1 MLWNLLYV
9 RLDEDGK
16 KSVILSDGAG
26 YYAYLPAYF
35 IYDDLQFEFTRP
47 NNKKRPD
54 SEGARDYF
62 FMNQTP
68 EGTQIN
74 KYFVGTA
81 VAQLPF
87 FLGALLVANLFDYP
101 VDGYSFPFQCS
112 VAIAALFWGLL
123 GLVRLRHLLKNM
135 GFRDYHVAITL
146 LLLFLGTNLYH
157 YTLNEPA
164 MSHVYSFAFISM
176 FLYRM
181 QRALN
186 MRLSKDLVFAG
197 ILFGMIVLIRP
208 VNALIVLF
216 IPALVSTSSTFI
228 SSIVHFFKRPSILI
242 MAIVIGSAPLL
253 LQSYMWYLM
262 VDSWIADGY
271 VGEKFDFK
279 NPHYI
284 DFLISWRKGWWIYT
298 PMMPLA
304 LIGFISLR
312 PKFRTIT
319 AITFIATLVYIASS
333 WSSWTYGGSFGSR
346 PLVDH
351 YGALAIGL
359 AGFIQFTG
367 RWKVISITTSIL
379 VVFLT
384 FLNLVQTYQFHVG
397 ILPYEQM
404 TKTKYEKIF
413 LKTHRIYHNIYPP
426 DSEKFRSLPEGAV
439 KLNEYIRT
447 FEEDSSTRYHTWFS
461 VEKNLPRTSGNFST
475 HIDDSTKATANLWAW
490 FYEGTNDSTLNGNY
504 WVTAE
509 AKVYLTTARS
519 DAYLALAFKDNAIVI
534 DWQAEPLLWHCDG
547 LHRWHTVKIARK
559 IPMPKTDLGEA
570 VMLVIHHGPGDVYA
584 DDFKL
589 TFWKAPPQKNAK

>member
-54 SEGARDYF
+54 SESARDYF
-62 FMNQTP
+62 FMNRTA
-68 EGTQIN
+68 EGKPIN

-81 VAQLPF
+81 VAQLAF
-87 FLGALLVANLFDYP
+87 FTGALWVANLFDYP

-112 VAIAALFWGLL
+112 VAIAAIFWVLL
-123 GLVRLRHLLKNM
+123 GLVRLRQLLKNM
-135 GFRDYHVAITL
+135 GFRDHHVALTL

-176 FLYRM
+176 FLYRA

-186 MRLSKDLVFAG
+186 TKTNKDFIIAAL
-197 ILFGMIVLIRP
+197 LLGMIVLIRP

-216 IPALVSTSSTFI
+216 IPALVETSSGLIF
-228 SSIVHFFKRPSILI
+228 SILHFLKKPKVLATAVI
-242 MAIVIGSAPLL
+242 MGCLPLL
-253 LQSYMWYLM
+253 LQSYMWHLM
-262 VDSWIADGY
+262 VDAWITDGY
-271 VGEKFDFK
+271 VGETFDFK
-279 NPHYI
+279 NPHLI
-284 DFLISWRKGWWIYT
+284 DFLVSWRKGWWIYT
-298 PMMPLA
+298 PVMLVA
-304 LIGFISLR
+304 LIGFISSRFKLR
-312 PKFRTIT
+312 TVT
-319 AITFIATLVYIASS
+319 AITFIGTLVYVASS
-333 WSSWTYGGSFGSR
+333 WGSWTYGGSFGSR

-351 YGALAIGL
+351 YGAIAIGL
-359 AGFIQFTG
+359 AGMVRFTT
-367 RWKVISITTSIL
+367 RWKLVFVPTAIIL
-379 VVFLT
+379 AFLV

-404 TKTKYEKIF
+404 TKAKYEKIF
-413 LKTHRIYHNIYPP
+413 LKTHRIYHGIYPP
-426 DSEKFRSLPEGAV
+426 DAEKFRSLPEGAV
-439 KLNEYIRT
+439 KLNEYTRT

-461 VEKNLPRTSGNFST
+461 VEKNLPRTSGNFSA

-490 FYEGTNDSTLNGNY
+490 FYEGTNDSTLEGNY

-509 AKVYLTTARS
+509 AKVYLTTERS

-534 DWQAEPLLWHCDG
+534 DWQAEPLLWHCEG
-547 LHRWHTVKIARK
+547 LHQWHTVKIARK
-559 IPMPKTDLGEA
+559 IPKPKTDLGEA